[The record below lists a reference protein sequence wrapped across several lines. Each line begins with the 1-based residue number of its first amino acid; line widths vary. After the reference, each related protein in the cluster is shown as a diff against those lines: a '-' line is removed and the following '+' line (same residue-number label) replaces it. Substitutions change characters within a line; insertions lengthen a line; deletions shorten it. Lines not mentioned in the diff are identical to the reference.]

1 VSQKAIVV
9 VIVGAEKGV
18 GWWTKNGWLGRS
30 KCVVGNEA
38 LGRGIDKWWVMQE
51 SADVSLGI

>member
-1 VSQKAIVV
+1 VV

-30 KCVVGNEA
+30 KCVDRNKVFGTGINE
-38 LGRGIDKWWVMQE
+38 RWVMQE